1 MKLKLILLA
10 AVWLI
15 VGCTPDMSDI
25 ATITPPVENFTGFA
39 TSPASTPEPAVP
51 MTTYTDEN
59 ADVAFDYPTGWSIV
73 EPNTEGALIYSYSIA
88 SFSTD
93 NRGTIPVGQTKM
105 DINFFSVDDTL
116 DTARASLQADVD
128 SGMAVIMNEETRTAA
143 DGSTA
148 YYYTVNGT
156 LGGTARMMYAV
167 VNGRVVSVV
176 AYGAQNQ
183 FEAVA
188 ASLRVASKIS
198 SA

>member
-1 MKLKLILLA
+1 MKLKLTLIA
-10 AVWLI
+10 AVLLI

-39 TSPASTPEPAVP
+39 TSPAGTPEPAVP
-51 MTTYTDEN
+51 MTTHVDETSGI
-59 ADVAFDYPTGWSIV
+59 AFDYPTGWSIV

-88 SFSTD
+88 SFNID
-93 NRGTIPVGQTKM
+93 NRGTVPDGQTKM

-116 DTARASLQADVD
+116 DTARAALQADVD
-128 SGMAVIMNEETRTAA
+128 SGMAVITNEETRTAA

-148 YYYTVNGT
+148 YYYTINGT
-156 LGGTARMMYAV
+156 LGGTARMMYSL
-167 VNGRVVSVV
+167 VNGRVISVV

-188 ASLRVASKIS
+188 ASLQKTDE
-198 SA
+198 